1 MKEFLYTEDLEK
13 SDFPYNRTLMFGEG
27 LFSTFRFKNKMPD
40 NFISHL
46 ERLKDSARML
56 NIKHPGDIYIES
68 VLERA
73 IKNSPFENNDL
84 IIKLLVLIEGDPSY
98 GALAEK
104 SKLLISIKEFSSINK
119 AISLTLSK
127 NPRFSSDTLIEHKT
141 TNYFFNVIEK
151 RTAIANGFDDSILIN
166 EKGLITETTSGNLF
180 WVKGDKVF
188 TPHSRNGLLPGITR
202 GHIIEKLKEN
212 KIKVIEDDFE
222 VGSILFPEAIF
233 ITNSVHTM
241 IEVENIGNM
250 IQPTLTNKLFPRIKE
265 FFL

>member
-13 SDFPYNRTLMFGEG
+13 SDFQYNRTLMFGEG
-27 LFSTFRFKNKMPD
+27 LFSTFRFKKKMPD

-84 IIKLLVLIEGDPSY
+84 IVKLLVLVEGDPSY
-98 GALAEK
+98 GALAEQ
-104 SKLLISIKEFSSINK
+104 SKLLISIKEFSAINK
-119 AISLTLSK
+119 AISLTISK

-151 RTAIANGFDDSILIN
+151 RKAIANGFDDSILIN

-188 TPHSRNGLLPGITR
+188 TPHTRNGLLPGITR

-222 VGSILFPEAIF
+222 VGSILFPEAVF

-265 FFL
+265 LFL